1 MSTLKNFGRYEII
14 DLLGQGGMGTVY
26 KAFDPLLARVVAI
39 KVISAQLHSQPEL
52 RDRFFREARSA
63 AQLSHRHIITIH
75 DLGEEGGQPFLTMQF
90 LEGRDLEQRM
100 HAMDGMSLTRKLE
113 IALAVTEGLAHAH
126 GAGVIHRDIK
136 PANVFITDDGQV
148 KILDFGLARLTSS
161 ELTHSNVMVGT
172 VNYMA
177 PEQLRG
183 EKTDQRSDI
192 FSLGVVL
199 YELFAGKKPFQADS
213 FASTMYKILQEAPEP
228 LEKIVPDLPPA
239 LIAVVDRAMAKAR
252 EDRYQLMTDLLR
264 DLEAVYEPLRGSD
277 RRIISQVESA
287 LRPITDGKPRSHPPT
302 LITSPDAETIV
313 GTPVPDFARAMIG
326 TVPVTP
332 ASSSA
337 TPASATPPPVAPV
350 SPRISPWVFYGLAAA
365 AIVIGVL
372 TLKEFRGGAATPPSS
387 AAAPQST
394 TAAPTASV
402 AVAPPAPAAP
412 EPATAPA
419 PPSPE
424 SMAVPAPPAAAAG
437 IDQAPAA
444 DKMANVITDQVS
456 RALRRARVAMEGHH
470 PDEASAAASEALA
483 LDRSNKEAQR
493 ILARVAAEGRERV
506 TRATAALN
514 QAKGAATA
522 ANARDLAPQMFA
534 EGERLEAAGRDA
546 EGRAQYEKAAAQLDA
561 ATGLFQSA
569 TTTAR
574 NEADARVARAR
585 AEEARRAQEAA
596 ARPDPAK
603 VDPAPKPAPPPPA
616 PPAPAAAAVHP
627 EPLPLPPRTASSR
640 EALSS
645 VLDRYT
651 SALEHRDID
660 ALKAIWPSLDG
671 AQQSALEGDFA
682 NARSINVSFADPKI
696 EISGTAAT
704 IRGVRHYALRT
715 KDGQQ
720 LSSTTVTTLGLR
732 QVGNDWIIESVRHQ
746 AAR

>member
-39 KVISAQLHSQPEL
+39 KVISTQLNSQPDL

-100 HAMDGMSLTRKLE
+100 RATDGMSLTRKLE

-213 FASTMYKILQEAPEP
+213 FASTMYKILQEEPEP
-228 LEKIVPDLPPA
+228 LDRLVPDLPPG
-239 LIAVVDRAMAKAR
+239 LVAVVNRAMAKAR
-252 EDRYQLMTDLLR
+252 EDRYQLMTDMLR

-287 LRPITDGKPRSHPPT
+287 LRPLTDGKPRSHPPT

-313 GTPVPDFARAMIG
+313 GTPVPDFVRAMVG
-326 TVPVTP
+326 ST
-332 ASSSA
+332 
-337 TPASATPPPVAPV
+337 ASASVPSSPAGVTGSTPPPAVAP
-350 SPRISPWVFYGLAAA
+350 RTGISPWVFFGLAAA
-365 AIVIGVL
+365 GLVVALVAFKDYDRTPIATPKTV
-372 TLKEFRGGAATPPSS
+372 TATPPASS
-387 AAAPQST
+387 VPAQLPSPAPPQ
-394 TAAPTASV
+394 APEPQ
-402 AVAPPAPAAP
+402 APPAPP
-412 EPATAPA
+412 LPA
-419 PPSPE
+419 PPGPVASGQPDGAE
-424 SMAVPAPPAAAAG
+424 VDSVEE
-437 IDQAPAA
+437 
-444 DKMANVITDQVS
+444 QVA
-456 RALRRARVAMEGHH
+456 RALRRAKSAIEGRR
-470 PDEASAAASEALA
+470 PTEAAAAASEALS
-483 LDRSNKEAQR
+483 LDESNKEAQR
-493 ILARVAAEGRERV
+493 ILARLAADGRAHVKQASVALSQAKEAAVAADARE
-506 TRATAALN
+506 
-514 QAKGAATA
+514 
-522 ANARDLAPQMFA
+522 LAPQIFA
-534 EGERLEAAGRDA
+534 EGERQEAGAR
-546 EGRAQYEKAAAQLDA
+546 AAADRSQFEQAAVQLDA
-561 ATGLFQSA
+561 AASLFRSA
-569 TTTAR
+569 ESTAR
-574 NEADARVARAR
+574 SESEARNARAR
-585 AEEARRAQEAA
+585 VAEEARRPPEPAPRPEPAVPEA
-596 ARPDPAK
+596 
-603 VDPAPKPAPPPPA
+603 APKPAPPPPA
-616 PPAPAAAAVHP
+616 PPAPAVHA
-627 EPLPLPPRTASSR
+627 EPPVLPPRTASSR
-640 EALSS
+640 EA
-645 VLDRYT
+645 VAGVVGRYT
-651 SALEHRDID
+651 TALQRRDID

-671 AQQSALEGDFA
+671 AQQAALQMDFA
-682 NARSINVSFADPKI
+682 NARSITVDFVDPKI
-696 EISGTAAT
+696 DITGTAAT
-704 IRGVRHYALRT
+704 VRGVRHYAMQTR
-715 KDGQQ
+715 DGQQ
-720 LSSTTVTTLGLR
+720 LRSTTITTLQLR